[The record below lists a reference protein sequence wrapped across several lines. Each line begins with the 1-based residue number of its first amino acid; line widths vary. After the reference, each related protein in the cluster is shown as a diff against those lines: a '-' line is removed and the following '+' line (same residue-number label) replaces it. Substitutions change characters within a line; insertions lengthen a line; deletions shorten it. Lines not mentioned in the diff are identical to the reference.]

1 MKRRYSLLAL
11 LVLAI
16 PLLGAGCSSDSDEPG
31 AEGTT
36 TTTDSSTTTGK
47 TTSTRGGAAQG
58 GTGST
63 PRPS

>member
-36 TTTDSSTTTGK
+36 TTTDSSTQSPPNSSGGK
-47 TTSTRGGAAQG
+47 LML
-58 GTGST
+58 
-63 PRPS
+63 